1 MSSER
6 SSRVRS
12 MLPREH
18 GAWPQL
24 LLPLATA
31 LVCWPSV
38 AAALLSLAAIAA
50 FFAHEPALVL
60 FGHRGSKAS
69 RERPRALRW
78 ALVSALVTIAS
89 LAVAWNLSSISNSG
103 VALWVPALLAALLF
117 VLARLRVE
125 RTDLGEALASVA
137 LSSAAWPVAVAGGA
151 TLAHGARVWFVF
163 AVGFVAMT
171 GAVRATLA
179 GPKKRDPRRSRWLS
193 IVGVLVAVASARW
206 CWGATLVAAASAG
219 WLLAAPSSA
228 KNIRRTGW
236 SLAAGSMAT
245 MLWLIA
251 ARYGSC

>member
-1 MSSER
+1 
-6 SSRVRS
+6 

-31 LVCWPSV
+31 LACWPSI
-38 AAALLSLAAIAA
+38 AAALLSLAAIAS

-69 RERPRALRW
+69 RDRPRALRW
-78 ALVSALVTIAS
+78 AIVSALIAAVS
-89 LAVAWNLSSISNSG
+89 LGFAWNFTDLSNTW
-103 VALWVPALLAALLF
+103 VAIVVPALLAALLF
-117 VLARLRVE
+117 ALARSRVE
-125 RTDLGEALASVA
+125 RTEFGEALASVA

-151 TLAHGARVWFVF
+151 SLAHGARVWLVF
-163 AVGFVAMT
+163 AVGFVALT
-171 GAVRATLA
+171 GAVRAALA
-179 GPKKRDPRRSRWLS
+179 GAKKRDPRPSRWVAM
-193 IVGVLVAVASARW
+193 VGVLVALASARW

-219 WLLAAPSSA
+219 WVLATPPSA

-236 SLAAGSMAT
+236 SLAVGSMAT

-251 ARYGSC
+251 ARYASR